1 MLEAGESIVSLA
13 KWLGH
18 SDPAFTLRTYTHLH
32 AAGRRLGTVRHG
44 GVAHGRSRKSLRSPR
59 GRNQPSSAH

>member
-18 SDPAFTLRTYTHLH
+18 SDPAFTLRT
-32 AAGRRLGTVRHG
+32 
-44 GVAHGRSRKSLRSPR
+44 
-59 GRNQPSSAH
+59 

>member
-18 SDPAFTLRTYTHLH
+18 SDPAFTLRTYTHFIPQ
-32 AAGRRLGTVRHG
+32 AGARRL
-44 GVAHGRSRKSLRSPR
+44 
-59 GRNQPSSAH
+59 SAIEAWFTDLG